1 MWQLILALCRLFLLL
16 PSMKISNTPIDG
28 LLIIE
33 PQVFKDSRGYFYE
46 SYNINK
52 FKQAGIHENFI
63 QDNQSLSQKGAIRG
77 LHFQASPY
85 EQGKLVRV
93 VQGAVLDVVVDIRKN
108 SATYGQHFDIELNQD
123 NMLMFYIPA
132 GFAHGFET
140 LEDDTIFQY
149 KCTNVY
155 DKASEG
161 GILWN
166 DPSLNINWQTSNPII
181 SAKDQELPRF
191 DSFISPF

>member
-1 MWQLILALCRLFLLL
+1 
-16 PSMKISNTPIDG
+16 MKITTTPIDG

-33 PQVFKDSRGYFYE
+33 PQVFKDERGYFYE
-46 SYNINK
+46 SYNIDK
-52 FKQAGIHENFI
+52 FKEVGINENFI

-77 LHFQASPY
+77 LHFQTAPF

-93 VQGAVLDVVVDIRKN
+93 VQGAVFDVVVDIRKN
-108 SATYGQHFDIELNQD
+108 SATYGQHFDVELTEE

-140 LEDDTIFQY
+140 LASNTIFQY

-155 DKASEG
+155 HKSSEG

-166 DPSLNINWQTSNPII
+166 DPDLNIKWQTKSPII
-181 SAKDQELPRF
+181 STKDQELPTF
-191 DSFISPF
+191 NTFVSPF